1 MKKLLAVSTAAVAVT
16 TGVTATADAATHTV
30 KSGDTLF
37 SISQQYGTS
46 VSAIKSENGIK
57 SNLIL
62 PNQVIKV
69 NEAKAAS
76 ASTTEYTVVSGDTL
90 GKIASKYDVT
100 VSQLKAWNN
109 LSSDLIIVGQKLSLQ
124 APAQSAEPAQAPVAQ
139 QAPVQQA
146 QEQVAAPAQQQS
158 YQAPKQS
165 YKAPAQQSY
174 KAPAQQQSYQAPA
187 QQSYKAPAQQSYKAP
202 AQQQSY
208 QAPAQQ
214 SYQPAQKVRTTQTST
229 ASTGGSTK
237 AQFLAAGGTEAMWN
251 TIVLPE
257 SSGNPNAVSPNG
269 YRGLGQTKEGWGTG
283 SVEQQ
288 TKGMLNYAK
297 DRYGSVDAALAFRS
311 QNNWW

>member
-1 MKKLLAVSTAAVAVT
+1 MKKLLAVSTAAIAVT

-30 KSGDTLF
+30 KSGDTLH

-46 VSAIKSENGIK
+46 VSAIKAENGLK

-69 NEAKAAS
+69 NEAKAATE
-76 ASTTEYTVVSGDTL
+76 STTEYTVVSGDTL

-109 LSSDLIIVGQKLSLQ
+109 LSSDLIIVGQTLSLQ
-124 APAQSAEPAQAPVAQ
+124 APAQSAVPAQAPVAQ
-139 QAPVQQA
+139 QAPVQQTK
-146 QEQVAAPAQQQS
+146 EQVAAPAQQQS
-158 YQAPKQS
+158 YQAPVQS

-174 KAPAQQQSYQAPA
+174 QAPA
-187 QQSYKAPAQQSYKAP
+187 QR
-202 AQQQSY
+202 
-208 QAPAQQ
+208 
-214 SYQPAQKVRTTQTST
+214 VRTTQTST

-257 SSGNPNAVSPNG
+257 SSGNPNAVNELG
-269 YRGLGQTKEGWGTG
+269 YRGLGQTKESWGTG

-297 DRYGSVDAALAFRS
+297 QRYGSVDAALSFRS

>member
-30 KSGDTLF
+30 KSGDTLG

-46 VSAIKSENGIK
+46 VSAIKAENGLK
-57 SNLIL
+57 SNLIF

-69 NEAKAAS
+69 NEKS
-76 ASTTEYTVVSGDTL
+76 SESTTEYTVVSGDTL

-109 LSSDLIIVGQKLSLQ
+109 LSSDLIIVGQTLSLQ
-124 APAQSAEPAQAPVAQ
+124 APAQSAEPAKAPVAQ
-139 QAPVQQA
+139 QAPVQQT

-158 YQAPKQS
+158 YQAPVQS
-165 YKAPAQQSY
+165 YKAPAQQTY
-174 KAPAQQQSYQAPA
+174 KAPAQQT
-187 QQSYKAPAQQSYKAP
+187 YKAPAQQSY
-202 AQQQSY
+202 
-208 QAPAQQ
+208 QA
-214 SYQPAQKVRTTQTST
+214 PAQKVRTTQTST

-237 AQFLAAGGTEAMWN
+237 AQFLAAGGSEAMWN
-251 TIVLPE
+251 AIVLPE

-269 YRGLGQTKEGWGTG
+269 YQGLGQTKESWGTG
-283 SVEQQ
+283 SVSTQ

-297 DRYGSVDAALAFRS
+297 SRYGSESAAIAFR
-311 QNNWW
+311 QANGWW

>member
-30 KSGDTLF
+30 KSGDTLG

-46 VSAIKSENGIK
+46 VSAIKAENGLK
-57 SNLIL
+57 SNLIF

-69 NEAKAAS
+69 NEKS
-76 ASTTEYTVVSGDTL
+76 SESTTEYTVVSGDTL

-109 LSSDLIIVGQKLSLQ
+109 LSSDLIIVGQTLSLR
-124 APAQSAEPAQAPVAQ
+124 APAQSAESAKAPVAQ
-139 QAPVQQA
+139 QAPVQQT

-158 YQAPKQS
+158 YQAPVQS
-165 YKAPAQQSY
+165 YKAPAQQT
-174 KAPAQQQSYQAPA
+174 
-187 QQSYKAPAQQSYKAP
+187 YKAPAQQSY
-202 AQQQSY
+202 
-208 QAPAQQ
+208 QA
-214 SYQPAQKVRTTQTST
+214 PAQKVRTTQTST

-237 AQFLAAGGTEAMWN
+237 AQFLAAGGSEAMWN
-251 TIVLPE
+251 AIVLPE

-269 YRGLGQTKEGWGTG
+269 YQGLGQTKESWGTG
-283 SVEQQ
+283 SVSTQ

-297 DRYGSVDAALAFRS
+297 SRYGSESAAIAFR
-311 QNNWW
+311 QANGWW

>member
-37 SISQQYGTS
+37 EISKQYGTT
-46 VSAIKSENGIK
+46 VDALKADNGLN

-69 NEAKAAS
+69 NEAKAENTEV
-76 ASTTEYTVVSGDTL
+76 TTEYTVVSGDTL

-109 LSSDLIIVGQKLSLQ
+109 LNSDLIVVGQTLSLQ
-124 APAQSAEPAQAPVAQ
+124 APAQSAEPATAPVAQ
-139 QAPVQQA
+139 QAPVQQT
-146 QEQVAAPAQQQS
+146 ETQVEAPAYQAN
-158 YQAPKQS
+158 YQAPTQS
-165 YKAPAQQSY
+165 YKAPAQPTYNKVQTSQTSY
-174 KAPAQQQSYQAPA
+174 KAPAQS
-187 QQSYKAPAQQSYKAP
+187 
-202 AQQQSY
+202 
-208 QAPAQQ
+208 
-214 SYQPAQKVRTTQTST
+214 

-269 YRGLGQTKEGWGTG
+269 YQGLGQTKESWGTG
-283 SVEQQ
+283 SVATQ

-297 DRYGSVDAALAFRS
+297 QRYGSVDAAIAFRA

>member
-37 SISQQYGTS
+37 EISKQYGTT
-46 VSAIKSENGIK
+46 VDALKADNGLN

-69 NEAKAAS
+69 NEAKAENTEA
-76 ASTTEYTVVSGDTL
+76 TTEYTVVSGDTL

-109 LSSDLIIVGQKLSLQ
+109 LNSDLIVVGQTLSLQ
-124 APAQSAEPAQAPVAQ
+124 APAQSAEPATAPVAQ
-139 QAPVQQA
+139 QAPVQQT
-146 QEQVAAPAQQQS
+146 ETQVEAPAYQAN
-158 YQAPKQS
+158 YQAPTQS
-165 YKAPAQQSY
+165 YKAPAQPTYNKVQTSQTSY
-174 KAPAQQQSYQAPA
+174 KAPAQS
-187 QQSYKAPAQQSYKAP
+187 
-202 AQQQSY
+202 
-208 QAPAQQ
+208 
-214 SYQPAQKVRTTQTST
+214 

-269 YRGLGQTKEGWGTG
+269 YQGLGQTKESWGTG
-283 SVEQQ
+283 SVAEQ
-288 TKGMLNYAK
+288 TKGMINYAK
-297 DRYGSVDAALAFRS
+297 QRYGSVDAAVAFRS
-311 QNNWW
+311 QNPWW

>member
-165 YKAPAQQSY
+165 YQ
-174 KAPAQQQSYQAPA
+174 
-187 QQSYKAPAQQSYKAP
+187 APAQQSYKAP

-214 SYQPAQKVRTTQTST
+214 SYQAPAQKVRTTQTST

>member
-30 KSGDTLF
+30 KSGDTLG

-46 VSAIKSENGIK
+46 VSAIKAENGLK
-57 SNLIL
+57 SNLIF

-69 NEAKAAS
+69 NEKS
-76 ASTTEYTVVSGDTL
+76 SESTTEYTVVSGDTL

-109 LSSDLIIVGQKLSLQ
+109 LSSDLIIVGQTLSLQ
-124 APAQSAEPAQAPVAQ
+124 APAQSAEPAKAPVAQ
-139 QAPVQQA
+139 QAPVQQT

-158 YQAPKQS
+158 YQAPVQS
-165 YKAPAQQSY
+165 YKAPAQQT
-174 KAPAQQQSYQAPA
+174 
-187 QQSYKAPAQQSYKAP
+187 YKAPAQQSY
-202 AQQQSY
+202 
-208 QAPAQQ
+208 QA
-214 SYQPAQKVRTTQTST
+214 PAQKVRTTQTST

-237 AQFLAAGGTEAMWN
+237 AQFLAAGGSEAMWN
-251 TIVLPE
+251 AIVLPE

-269 YRGLGQTKEGWGTG
+269 YQGLGQTKESWGTG
-283 SVEQQ
+283 SVATQ

-297 DRYGSVDAALAFRS
+297 SRYGSESAAIAFR
-311 QNNWW
+311 QANGWW

>member
-187 QQSYKAPAQQSYKAP
+187 QQSY
-202 AQQQSY
+202 
-208 QAPAQQ
+208 QA
-214 SYQPAQKVRTTQTST
+214 PAQKVRTTQTST

>member
-37 SISQQYGTS
+37 EISKQYGTT
-46 VSAIKSENGIK
+46 VDALKVDNGLS

-69 NEAKAAS
+69 NEAKAENTEA
-76 ASTTEYTVVSGDTL
+76 TTEYTVVSGDTL

-109 LSSDLIIVGQKLSLQ
+109 LNSDLIVVGQTLSLQ
-124 APAQSAEPAQAPVAQ
+124 APAQSAEPATAPVAQ
-139 QAPVQQA
+139 QAPVQQT
-146 QEQVAAPAQQQS
+146 ETQVEAPAYQAN
-158 YQAPKQS
+158 YQAPTQS
-165 YKAPAQQSY
+165 YKAPAQPTYNKVQTSQTSY
-174 KAPAQQQSYQAPA
+174 KAPAQS
-187 QQSYKAPAQQSYKAP
+187 
-202 AQQQSY
+202 
-208 QAPAQQ
+208 
-214 SYQPAQKVRTTQTST
+214 

-269 YRGLGQTKEGWGTG
+269 YQGLGQTKESWGTG
-283 SVEQQ
+283 SVATQ

-297 DRYGSVDAALAFRS
+297 QRYGSVDAAIAFRA

>member
-37 SISQQYGTS
+37 EISKQYGTT
-46 VSAIKSENGIK
+46 VDALKADNGLN

-69 NEAKAAS
+69 NEAKAENTEA
-76 ASTTEYTVVSGDTL
+76 TTEYTVVSGDTL

-109 LSSDLIIVGQKLSLQ
+109 LNSDLIVVGQTLSLQ
-124 APAQSAEPAQAPVAQ
+124 APAQSAEPATAPVAQ
-139 QAPVQQA
+139 QAPVQQT
-146 QEQVAAPAQQQS
+146 ETQVEAPAYQAN
-158 YQAPKQS
+158 YQAPTQS
-165 YKAPAQQSY
+165 YKAPAQPTYNKVQTSQTSY
-174 KAPAQQQSYQAPA
+174 KAPAQS
-187 QQSYKAPAQQSYKAP
+187 
-202 AQQQSY
+202 
-208 QAPAQQ
+208 
-214 SYQPAQKVRTTQTST
+214 

-269 YRGLGQTKEGWGTG
+269 YQGLGQTKESWGTG
-283 SVEQQ
+283 SVATQ

-297 DRYGSVDAALAFRS
+297 QRYGSESAAIEFRKS
-311 QNNWW
+311 HGWW

>member
-1 MKKLLAVSTAAVAVT
+1 MKKLLAVSTAAIAVT

-30 KSGDTLF
+30 KSGDTLH

-46 VSAIKSENGIK
+46 VSAIKAENGLK

-69 NEAKAAS
+69 NEAKVATE
-76 ASTTEYTVVSGDTL
+76 STTEYTVVSGDTL

-109 LSSDLIIVGQKLSLQ
+109 LSSDLIIVGQTLSLQ
-124 APAQSAEPAQAPVAQ
+124 APAQSAVPAQAPVAQ
-139 QAPVQQA
+139 QAPGQQTK
-146 QEQVAAPAQQQS
+146 EQVAAPAQQQS
-158 YQAPKQS
+158 YQAPVQS
-165 YKAPAQQSY
+165 YKAPAQQAY
-174 KAPAQQQSYQAPA
+174 KAPAQQSYQAPA
-187 QQSYKAPAQQSYKAP
+187 QR
-202 AQQQSY
+202 
-208 QAPAQQ
+208 
-214 SYQPAQKVRTTQTST
+214 VRTTQTST

-257 SSGNPNAVSPNG
+257 SSGNPNAVNPAG
-269 YRGLGQTKEGWGTG
+269 YRGLGQTKESWGTG

-297 DRYGSVDAALAFRS
+297 QRYGSVEAALSFRS

>member
-37 SISQQYGTS
+37 EISKQYGTT
-46 VSAIKSENGIK
+46 VDALKADNGLN

-69 NEAKAAS
+69 NEAKAENTEA
-76 ASTTEYTVVSGDTL
+76 TTEYTVVSGDTL

-109 LSSDLIIVGQKLSLQ
+109 LNSDLIVVGQTLSLQ
-124 APAQSAEPAQAPVAQ
+124 APAQSAEPATAPVAQ
-139 QAPVQQA
+139 QAPVQQT
-146 QEQVAAPAQQQS
+146 ETQVEAPAYQAN
-158 YQAPKQS
+158 YQAPTQS
-165 YKAPAQQSY
+165 YKAPAQPTYNKVQTSQTSY
-174 KAPAQQQSYQAPA
+174 KAPAQS
-187 QQSYKAPAQQSYKAP
+187 
-202 AQQQSY
+202 
-208 QAPAQQ
+208 
-214 SYQPAQKVRTTQTST
+214 

-269 YRGLGQTKEGWGTG
+269 YQGLGQTKESWGTG
-283 SVEQQ
+283 SVATQ

-297 DRYGSVDAALAFRS
+297 QRYGSEAAAIEFRKTHG
-311 QNNWW
+311 WW

>member
-30 KSGDTLF
+30 KSGDTLG

-46 VSAIKSENGIK
+46 VSAIKAENGLK
-57 SNLIL
+57 SNLIF

-69 NEAKAAS
+69 NEKS
-76 ASTTEYTVVSGDTL
+76 SESTSEYTVVAGDTL
-90 GKIASKYDVT
+90 GKIAAKYDVT

-109 LSSDLIIVGQKLSLQ
+109 LSSDLIIVGQTLSLQ
-124 APAQSAEPAQAPVAQ
+124 APAQSAEPAKAPVAQ
-139 QAPVQQA
+139 QAPVQQT

-158 YQAPKQS
+158 YQAPVQS

-174 KAPAQQQSYQAPA
+174 QAPA
-187 QQSYKAPAQQSYKAP
+187 QQTYKAPAQQSY
-202 AQQQSY
+202 
-208 QAPAQQ
+208 QA
-214 SYQPAQKVRTTQTST
+214 PAQKVRTTQTST

-237 AQFLAAGGTEAMWN
+237 AQFLAAGGSEAMWN
-251 TIVLPE
+251 AIVLPE

-269 YRGLGQTKEGWGTG
+269 YQGLGQTKESWGTG
-283 SVEQQ
+283 SVATQ

-297 DRYGSVDAALAFRS
+297 SRYGSESAAIAFR
-311 QNNWW
+311 QANGWW

>member
-16 TGVTATADAATHTV
+16 TGVTATADAASHTV
-30 KSGDTLF
+30 KSGDTLH
-37 SISQQYGTS
+37 SISQQYGTT
-46 VSAIKSENGIK
+46 VSALKSENGLT

-62 PNQVIKV
+62 PNQVIKI
-69 NEAKAAS
+69 NEAKEAS
-76 ASTTEYTVVSGDTL
+76 QSTTEYTVVAGDTL
-90 GKIASKYDVT
+90 SKIASKYDVT

-124 APAQSAEPAQAPVAQ
+124 APAQSAVPAQAPAAQ
-139 QAPVQQA
+139 QAPVQSNQA
-146 QEQVAAPAQQQS
+146 SAQQTYQAPTQQQS
-158 YQAPKQS
+158 YQAPAQS

-174 KAPAQQQSYQAPA
+174 QAPA
-187 QQSYKAPAQQSYKAP
+187 QRVQ
-202 AQQQSY
+202 
-208 QAPAQQ
+208 
-214 SYQPAQKVRTTQTST
+214 TTQTST

-257 SSGNPNAVSPNG
+257 SSGNPNAVNELG
-269 YRGLGQTKEGWGTG
+269 YRGLGQTKEAWGTG
-283 SVEQQ
+283 SVETQ

-297 DRYGSVDAALAFRS
+297 QRYGSVDAAIAFRS

>member
-1 MKKLLAVSTAAVAVT
+1 MKKLLAVSTAAIAVT

-30 KSGDTLF
+30 KSGDTLH

-46 VSAIKSENGIK
+46 VSAIKAENGLK

-69 NEAKAAS
+69 NEAKAATES
-76 ASTTEYTVVSGDTL
+76 ATEYTVVSGDTL

-109 LSSDLIIVGQKLSLQ
+109 LSSDLIIVGQTLSLQ
-124 APAQSAEPAQAPVAQ
+124 APAQSAVPAQAPVAQ
-139 QAPVQQA
+139 EAPVQQTK
-146 QEQVAAPAQQQS
+146 EQVAAPAQQQS
-158 YQAPKQS
+158 YQAPVQS
-165 YKAPAQQSY
+165 YKAPAQPTYKATAQQTYKAPAQQTYKAPAQQSY
-174 KAPAQQQSYQAPA
+174 KAPAQQSYQAPA
-187 QQSYKAPAQQSYKAP
+187 QP
-202 AQQQSY
+202 
-208 QAPAQQ
+208 
-214 SYQPAQKVRTTQTST
+214 VRTTQTST

-257 SSGNPNAVSPNG
+257 SSGNPNAVNPAG
-269 YRGLGQTKEGWGTG
+269 YRGLGQTKESWGTG

-297 DRYGSVDAALAFRS
+297 QRYGSVDAALAFRS

>member
-37 SISQQYGTS
+37 EISKQYGTT
-46 VSAIKSENGIK
+46 VDALKADNGLN

-69 NEAKAAS
+69 NEAKAENTEA
-76 ASTTEYTVVSGDTL
+76 TTEYTVVSGDTL

-109 LSSDLIIVGQKLSLQ
+109 LNSDLIVVGQTLSLQ
-124 APAQSAEPAQAPVAQ
+124 APTQSAEPATAPVAQ
-139 QAPVQQA
+139 QAPVQQT
-146 QEQVAAPAQQQS
+146 ETQVEAPAYQAN
-158 YQAPKQS
+158 YQAPTQS
-165 YKAPAQQSY
+165 YKAPAQPTYNKVQTSQTSY
-174 KAPAQQQSYQAPA
+174 KAPAQS
-187 QQSYKAPAQQSYKAP
+187 
-202 AQQQSY
+202 
-208 QAPAQQ
+208 
-214 SYQPAQKVRTTQTST
+214 

-269 YRGLGQTKEGWGTG
+269 YQGLGQTKESWGTG
-283 SVEQQ
+283 SVATQ

-297 DRYGSVDAALAFRS
+297 QRYGSVDAAIAFRA

>member
-37 SISQQYGTS
+37 EISKQYGTT
-46 VSAIKSENGIK
+46 VDALKADNGLS

-69 NEAKAAS
+69 NKAKAENTEA
-76 ASTTEYTVVSGDTL
+76 TTEYTVVSGDTI

-109 LSSDLIIVGQKLSLQ
+109 LNSDLIVVGQTLSLQ
-124 APAQSAEPAQAPVAQ
+124 APAQSAEPATAPVAQ
-139 QAPVQQA
+139 QAPVQQT
-146 QEQVAAPAQQQS
+146 ETQVEAPAYQAN
-158 YQAPKQS
+158 YQAPTQS
-165 YKAPAQQSY
+165 YKAPAQPTYNKVQTSQTSY
-174 KAPAQQQSYQAPA
+174 KAPAQS
-187 QQSYKAPAQQSYKAP
+187 
-202 AQQQSY
+202 
-208 QAPAQQ
+208 
-214 SYQPAQKVRTTQTST
+214 

-269 YRGLGQTKEGWGTG
+269 YQGLGQTKESWGTG
-283 SVEQQ
+283 SVATQ

-297 DRYGSVDAALAFRS
+297 QRYGSVDAAIAFRA

>member
-1 MKKLLAVSTAAVAVT
+1 MKKLLAVSTAAIAVT

-30 KSGDTLF
+30 KSGDTLH

-46 VSAIKSENGIK
+46 VSAIKAENGLK
-57 SNLIL
+57 SNLII

-69 NEAKAAS
+69 NEAKAATE
-76 ASTTEYTVVSGDTL
+76 STTEYTVVSGDTL

-109 LSSDLIIVGQKLSLQ
+109 LSSDLIIVGQTLSLQ
-124 APAQSAEPAQAPVAQ
+124 APAQSAVPAQAPVAQ
-139 QAPVQQA
+139 QAPVQQTK
-146 QEQVAAPAQQQS
+146 EQVAAPAQQQS
-158 YQAPKQS
+158 YQAPVQS
-165 YKAPAQQSY
+165 YKAPAQQAY
-174 KAPAQQQSYQAPA
+174 KAPAQQSYQAPA
-187 QQSYKAPAQQSYKAP
+187 QR
-202 AQQQSY
+202 
-208 QAPAQQ
+208 
-214 SYQPAQKVRTTQTST
+214 VRTTQTST

-257 SSGNPNAVSPNG
+257 SSGNPNAVNELG
-269 YRGLGQTKEGWGTG
+269 YRGLGQTKESWGTG

-297 DRYGSVDAALAFRS
+297 QRYGSVDAALSFRS

>member
-1 MKKLLAVSTAAVAVT
+1 MKKLLAVSTAAIAVT

-30 KSGDTLF
+30 KSGDTLH

-46 VSAIKSENGIK
+46 VSAIKAENGLK

-69 NEAKAAS
+69 NEAKVATE
-76 ASTTEYTVVSGDTL
+76 STTEYTVVSGDTL

-109 LSSDLIIVGQKLSLQ
+109 LSSDLIIVGQTLSLQ
-124 APAQSAEPAQAPVAQ
+124 APAQSAVPAQAPVAQ
-139 QAPVQQA
+139 QAPVQQTK
-146 QEQVAAPAQQQS
+146 EQVAAPAQQQS
-158 YQAPKQS
+158 YQAPVQS
-165 YKAPAQQSY
+165 YKAPAQQAY
-174 KAPAQQQSYQAPA
+174 KAPAQQSYQAPA
-187 QQSYKAPAQQSYKAP
+187 QR
-202 AQQQSY
+202 
-208 QAPAQQ
+208 
-214 SYQPAQKVRTTQTST
+214 VRTTQTST

-257 SSGNPNAVSPNG
+257 SSGNPNAVNPAG
-269 YRGLGQTKEGWGTG
+269 YRGLGQTKESWGTG

-297 DRYGSVDAALAFRS
+297 QRYGSVEAALSFRS

>member
-37 SISQQYGTS
+37 EISKQYGTT
-46 VSAIKSENGIK
+46 VDALKADNGLN

-69 NEAKAAS
+69 NEAKAENTEA
-76 ASTTEYTVVSGDTL
+76 TTEYTVVSGDTL
-90 GKIASKYDVT
+90 GKIASKFDVT

-109 LSSDLIIVGQKLSLQ
+109 LNSDLIVVGQTLSLQ
-124 APAQSAEPAQAPVAQ
+124 APAQSAEPATAPVAQ
-139 QAPVQQA
+139 QAPVQQT
-146 QEQVAAPAQQQS
+146 ETQVEAPAYQAN
-158 YQAPKQS
+158 YQAPTQS
-165 YKAPAQQSY
+165 YKAPAQPTYNKVQTSQTSY
-174 KAPAQQQSYQAPA
+174 KAPAQS
-187 QQSYKAPAQQSYKAP
+187 
-202 AQQQSY
+202 
-208 QAPAQQ
+208 
-214 SYQPAQKVRTTQTST
+214 

-269 YRGLGQTKEGWGTG
+269 YQGLGQTKESWGTG
-283 SVEQQ
+283 SVATQ

-297 DRYGSVDAALAFRS
+297 QRYGSEAAAIEFRKTHG
-311 QNNWW
+311 WW

>member
-37 SISQQYGTS
+37 EISKQYGTT
-46 VSAIKSENGIK
+46 VDALKADNGLN

-69 NEAKAAS
+69 NEAKAENTEA
-76 ASTTEYTVVSGDTL
+76 TTEYTVVSGDTL

-109 LSSDLIIVGQKLSLQ
+109 LNSDLIVVGQTLSLQ
-124 APAQSAEPAQAPVAQ
+124 APAQSAEPATAPVAQ
-139 QAPVQQA
+139 QAPVQQT
-146 QEQVAAPAQQQS
+146 ETQVEAPAYQAN
-158 YQAPKQS
+158 YQAPTQS
-165 YKAPAQQSY
+165 YKAPAQPTYNKVQTSQTSY
-174 KAPAQQQSYQAPA
+174 KAPAQS
-187 QQSYKAPAQQSYKAP
+187 
-202 AQQQSY
+202 
-208 QAPAQQ
+208 
-214 SYQPAQKVRTTQTST
+214 
-229 ASTGGSTK
+229 ASTGGSTKAQSASTSGSTK

-269 YRGLGQTKEGWGTG
+269 YQGLGQTKESWGTG
-283 SVEQQ
+283 SVATQ

-297 DRYGSVDAALAFRS
+297 QRYGSAAAAIDFLVF
-311 QNNWW
+311 WMKTT

>member
-30 KSGDTLF
+30 KSGDTLG

-46 VSAIKSENGIK
+46 VSAIKAENGLK
-57 SNLIL
+57 SNLIF

-69 NEAKAAS
+69 NEKS
-76 ASTTEYTVVSGDTL
+76 SESTTEYTVVSGDTL

-109 LSSDLIIVGQKLSLQ
+109 LSSDLIIVGQTLSLQ
-124 APAQSAEPAQAPVAQ
+124 APAQSVEPAKAPVAQ
-139 QAPVQQA
+139 QAPVQQT

-158 YQAPKQS
+158 YQAPVQS
-165 YKAPAQQSY
+165 YKAPAQQT
-174 KAPAQQQSYQAPA
+174 
-187 QQSYKAPAQQSYKAP
+187 YKAPAQQSY
-202 AQQQSY
+202 
-208 QAPAQQ
+208 QA
-214 SYQPAQKVRTTQTST
+214 PAQKVRTTQTST
-229 ASTGGSTK
+229 ASTGGSVK

-257 SSGNPNAVSPNG
+257 SSGNPNAYNQEGG
-269 YRGLGQTKEGWGTG
+269 YRGLGQTKEAWGQG

-288 TKGMLNYAK
+288 TKGMINYAK
-297 DRYGSVDAALAFRS
+297 SRYGSIDNAVAFRAS
-311 QNNWW
+311 NPWW